1 VESGGKL
8 IKICFACTK
17 KLELCAGSN
26 VPDKIQEMAVKKWSN
41 KAPICLDC
49 ELLYQVSSDYL
60 KSIIATILC
69 LLGIYLLISDT

>member
-17 KLELCAGSN
+17 QLELCAGSY
-26 VPDKIQEMAVKKWSN
+26 VPDKIQEMAVNKWSN
-41 KAPICLDC
+41 KAPICLGC
-49 ELLYQVSSDYL
+49 ELLYQVFGDYL
-60 KSIIATILC
+60 ESIIATILC